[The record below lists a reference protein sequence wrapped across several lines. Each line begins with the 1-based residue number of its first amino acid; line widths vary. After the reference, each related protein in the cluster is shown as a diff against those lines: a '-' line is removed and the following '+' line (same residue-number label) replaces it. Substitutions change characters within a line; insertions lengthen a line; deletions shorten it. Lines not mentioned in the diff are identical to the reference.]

1 MNKQG
6 DKRMKLFKQNDRV
19 VDETLGAG
27 VIFAVVYA
35 YSSVKPFGYSVLFD
49 EKPDMRYNCGENPC
63 LVFPDTLT
71 KEISE

>member
-1 MNKQG
+1 
-6 DKRMKLFKQNDRV
+6 MKLFKQNDRV

-49 EKPDMRYNCGENPC
+49 ETPDTRYNCGENPC

-71 KEISE
+71 SEVGSQ